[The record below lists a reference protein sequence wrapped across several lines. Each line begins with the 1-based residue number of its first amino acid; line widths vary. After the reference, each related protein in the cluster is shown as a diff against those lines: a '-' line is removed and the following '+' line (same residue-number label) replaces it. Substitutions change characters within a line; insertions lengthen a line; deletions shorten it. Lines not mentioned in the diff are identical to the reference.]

1 MPLTPAQR
9 RNFKQTLVTG
19 HPRKPAEGVKRGMTK
34 PRQQHSWLGMPS
46 VNITAAIAKDKV
58 ILWHAHSK
66 PWNGA
71 TAAATYEGPLLIAL
85 RRTWGQRRT
94 YTIIED
100 GGRKGNRSRKGIDAK
115 LKVGIKAAVL
125 PPRTPSL
132 MPLDYAI

>member
-9 RNFKQTLVTG
+9 KKFKQTLVTG
-19 HPRKPAEGVKRGMTK
+19 HLRKPSEGVKRGMTK

-58 ILWHAHSK
+58 ILWHTHAK
-66 PWNGA
+66 PWNSA
-71 TAAATYEGPLLIAL
+71 TAAATYEGPLLSAL

-100 GGRKGNRSRKGIDAK
+100 GDRKGNQSRKGIDAK
-115 LKVGIKAAVL
+115 RKVGIKASPHQL
-125 PPRTPSL
+125 PQFILVSQL
-132 MPLDYAI
+132 KIN